1 MEVLVGDDVGLAEGV
16 AALLPLAV
24 GVDVAACVRV
34 AEPDAVN
41 VPVVEAAWLPVG
53 VGDGVAAPLG
63 VTLAVLLDVGDSDR
77 TTEEV

>member
-1 MEVLVGDDVGLAEGV
+1 MATCVG
-16 AALLPLAV
+16 
-24 GVDVAACVRV
+24 V

-41 VPVVEAAWLPVG
+41 VPVFEAAWLPVG
-53 VGDGVAAPLG
+53 VGEGVAAPLG